1 MEVSKHK
8 VACKEKKKWFTRRK
22 REELKEELIG
32 YGFVLPQLIL
42 FIMFIAYPV
51 LEGFKMSLF
60 QQTYV
65 DEVFVGFE
73 NYRQLFSDPVF
84 IKSVFNTVLFVVGI
98 VALTL
103 IFGLF
108 VATAIYDKSSKYVS
122 FIRGSYYLPVM
133 ISIVVMSMV
142 WNFLLNPSNGLIS
155 YLFEQVGVNDVNLLG
170 SKTWVMPTIIF
181 VTFIGNVGQSIILYV
196 AAMFGIPM
204 DYFEAA
210 EIDGATRWQRITKI
224 LIPLVRP
231 TTLYLTIINIIAVLK
246 IFVVIQLLTGGG
258 PNNASVTMMYYL
270 YQNAFVYNNTGVAAA
285 VGVLMFIIA
294 LALSIPQ
301 FKTFGKK

>member
-8 VACKEKKKWFTRRK
+8 VVGKEKKKWFTRSK

-108 VATAIYDKSSKYVS
+108 VLNITDLKYS
-122 FIRGSYYLPVM
+122 
-133 ISIVVMSMV
+133 
-142 WNFLLNPSNGLIS
+142 
-155 YLFEQVGVNDVNLLG
+155 
-170 SKTWVMPTIIF
+170 
-181 VTFIGNVGQSIILYV
+181 
-196 AAMFGIPM
+196 GIPVQST
-204 DYFEAA
+204 Y
-210 EIDGATRWQRITKI
+210 TS
-224 LIPLVRP
+224 P
-231 TTLYLTIINIIAVLK
+231 
-246 IFVVIQLLTGGG
+246 
-258 PNNASVTMMYYL
+258 
-270 YQNAFVYNNTGVAAA
+270 
-285 VGVLMFIIA
+285 
-294 LALSIPQ
+294 
-301 FKTFGKK
+301 